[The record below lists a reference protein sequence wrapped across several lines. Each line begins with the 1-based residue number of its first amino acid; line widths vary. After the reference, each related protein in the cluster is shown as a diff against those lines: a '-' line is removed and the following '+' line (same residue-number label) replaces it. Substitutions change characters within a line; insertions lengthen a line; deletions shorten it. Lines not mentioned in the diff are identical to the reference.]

1 MLRDI
6 EFFTAKLG
14 KLDGF
19 GDAGD
24 HLAGIVK
31 AKEVKTEL
39 RVEAPKD
46 DAVADTSMYV
56 GRWFVMLPISKKHK
70 IYLLPEFQPIYDFE
84 NNHFSFW
91 VGPEIGKMINK
102 KNIIYVK
109 PGWGVS
115 PDNLAGDRSFTFEIG
130 WRYFMD

>member
-1 MLRDI
+1 MYSSMLRDI

-46 DAVADTSMYV
+46 DAVAEEDS
-56 GRWFVMLPISKKHK
+56 GEDKAADDSKEGEAK
-70 IYLLPEFQPIYDFE
+70 EGSQE
-84 NNHFSFW
+84 
-91 VGPEIGKMINK
+91 EE
-102 KNIIYVK
+102 VK
-109 PGWGVS
+109 DVS
-115 PDNLAGDRSFTFEIG
+115 EGSGTPAAEEPAKDGDKP
-130 WRYFMD
+130 